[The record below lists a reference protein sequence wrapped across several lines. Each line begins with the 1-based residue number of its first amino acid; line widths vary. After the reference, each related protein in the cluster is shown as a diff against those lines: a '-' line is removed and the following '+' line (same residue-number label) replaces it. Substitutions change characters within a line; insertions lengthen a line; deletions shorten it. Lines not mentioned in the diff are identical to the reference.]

1 MRGSW
6 ARPAN
11 AHTLQRMAGA
21 HDHCQGQKP
30 RRDTSIALS
39 IKAFLRDDHKNT
51 PLLIL
56 QTTFGNFE
64 RKRLSPP
71 QGIRGSK
78 IPLSLAPVCKVRQ
91 GRRANGGQAKAAEA
105 VTPATYRAPESVCL
119 TPRRIRP
126 ALNLFLGRW

>member
-1 MRGSW
+1 MPQPPQKEVAVRAGSDEGVLG
-6 ARPAN
+6 PPVKC
-11 AHTLQRMAGA
+11 TYTQRMAGA

-39 IKAFLRDDHKNT
+39 IKAFLRDNHKNT

-56 QTTFGNFE
+56 QTTFGNFR

-78 IPLSLAPVCKVRQ
+78 IPLSSAPV
-91 GRRANGGQAKAAEA
+91 
-105 VTPATYRAPESVCL
+105 
-119 TPRRIRP
+119 
-126 ALNLFLGRW
+126 